1 MLFQYAK
8 NWTYLSFY
16 DLFAPLLFVIVLT
29 YVLLAFVNLILR
41 DGMKTSV
48 IISFFLIMF
57 FSYGHIY
64 ESIKTAR
71 IFNHEITH
79 GILIGVCFCVF
90 AVFIFFIMLLSNTR
104 AYFERYMK
112 IFSVLLLLLISFN
125 LGQAVLSDIGEL
137 IADVNN
143 DNIVV
148 SNTEKNRA
156 ENNVRPDIYY
166 IILDSYSGDLALKE
180 FFDFDNGE
188 FVAWLKNNG
197 FKLPRRSWSNY
208 CQTAQS
214 LSSSLNMDY
223 INKLFDLNGLKD
235 STDRSL
241 YKRLIGK
248 NALTRFLK
256 TRGYTIVKFIYG
268 YVITDSFEAD
278 ITDQEQGVFFL
289 HEFTNSFANTT
300 MLIGFKTYVE
310 SASSMIIDV
319 RRIMAMIEGLP
330 VVPTKFKS
338 PKFVFAH
345 IICPHPPF
353 VFDKNGPTMK
363 YGNLSPAADSDP
375 EYKEKKSIYREAYLG
390 QVEFLN
396 KHIRTTIRRIIRN
409 SKTPPV
415 VILQADHGSGMSY
428 YVDLNKTNLRDRFSI
443 LNAYYLPYG
452 GDKAIY
458 EGITPVNTF
467 RCILNYYFGTKLDR
481 LPDKSY
487 FTSGDKPFEFF
498 EVTDKLN
505 PKP

>member
-1 MLFQYAK
+1 MNFEKSFPTFVIWLEYLKKHAFAEVFDKNNSYPFLLGCYPLLFQYAK

-197 FKLPRRSWSNY
+197 FKLPRRSWSND

-278 ITDQEQGVFFL
+278 KSLTLVLALPAAAAHAQTG
-289 HEFTNSFANTT
+289 FANVIDHIH
-300 MLIGFKTYVE
+300 MAVPDQAKGVE
-310 SASSMIIDV
+310 WYHAHFGGEPMAEGPDRVMFGNVKGSCFRRTPRRSRPMPASCS
-319 RRIMAMIEGLP
+319 
-330 VVPTKFKS
+330 
-338 PKFVFAH
+338 
-345 IICPHPPF
+345 
-353 VFDKNGPTMK
+353 
-363 YGNLSPAADSDP
+363 
-375 EYKEKKSIYREAYLG
+375 
-390 QVEFLN
+390 
-396 KHIRTTIRRIIRN
+396 
-409 SKTPPV
+409 
-415 VILQADHGSGMSY
+415 
-428 YVDLNKTNLRDRFSI
+428 
-443 LNAYYLPYG
+443 
-452 GDKAIY
+452 
-458 EGITPVNTF
+458 
-467 RCILNYYFGTKLDR
+467 
-481 LPDKSY
+481 
-487 FTSGDKPFEFF
+487 
-498 EVTDKLN
+498 
-505 PKP
+505 